1 MKDQAAEAAAIAATS
16 QITKVGGITTVVAW
30 LANTGYVAVLGLCI
44 AAAGLATNVYFQWK
58 RDRREKRE
66 HERRMWL
73 MKTKPDHPEVHD
85 EAH

>member
-1 MKDQAAEAAAIAATS
+1 MSSHAEHATEAVTIAVTA
-16 QITKVGGITTVVAW
+16 QVTKYGGLTTVVAW

-44 AAAGLATNVYFQWK
+44 AALGLATNIYFQWK

-73 MKTKPDHPEVHD
+73 MKTKPDHPEVS
-85 EAH
+85 E